1 MPGWEG
7 LRTLSAAVVLA
18 LLLYVAVGLTRIQE
32 QVDLR
37 LAAYQD
43 VSQTLVS
50 GLQGRVSALEAEVAL
65 LRNLSP
71 PPPPWRPPPPPPP
84 WRVPLPN
91 SPPSPPPPPSPPSP
105 PPPPPVVFDGAVWLV
120 RGVGVCLLLAG
131 VALCRLIYRA
141 WSDNAEEDGEEE
153 DVEAPPRVESP
164 VHVPCTCH
172 ARATHEPWP
181 QVRKS
186 AGSCISRGL
195 GAVSVSC
202 PTPFLAEG
210 CREPPGATVEAAVP
224 PPQISRACHIGR
236 GSPHP
241 RRALRASRGA
251 GEAPRPRARGAARG
265 GPRRSACG
273 GVAAPQAPRWRL
285 ANHSCFSDGFLL
297 TMVSSALVHRSVH

>member
-1 MPGWEG
+1 MAGWEG

-37 LAAYQD
+37 LAASED
-43 VSQTLVS
+43 VAQTLVS

-91 SPPSPPPPPSPPSP
+91 SPPSPPPPPSPPSAP
-105 PPPPPVVFDGAVWLV
+105 PPPAPPPVVFDGTVWLV
-120 RGVGVCLLLAG
+120 RGVGVCLLFAG

-153 DVEAPPRVESP
+153 DVEAPSRVERAA
-164 VHVPCTCH
+164 HVPCTCH
-172 ARATHEPWP
+172 AHAHAS
-181 QVRKS
+181 Q
-186 AGSCISRGL
+186 L
-195 GAVSVSC
+195 GAVSVGTLLPHAVIGRGLERAAC
-202 PTPFLAEG
+202 A
-210 CREPPGATVEAAVP
+210 PGATVEAAYP
-224 PPQISRACHIGR
+224 QPQISRACHIGR
-236 GSPHP
+236 RSPHP
-241 RRALRASRGA
+241 RRALRASRRV

-273 GVAAPQAPRWRL
+273 GAAAPPAPNRRE
-285 ANHSCFSDGFLL
+285 ASHSCFSAGFLL
-297 TMVSSALVHRSVH
+297 TMVSSALVS

>member
-1 MPGWEG
+1 MAGWEG

-37 LAAYQD
+37 LAASED
-43 VSQTLVS
+43 VAQTLVS

-91 SPPSPPPPPSPPSP
+91 SPPSPPPPPSPPSAP
-105 PPPPPVVFDGAVWLV
+105 PPPAPPPVVFDGTVWLV
-120 RGVGVCLLLAG
+120 RGVGVCLLFAG

-153 DVEAPPRVESP
+153 DVEAPSRVERP
-164 VHVPCTCH
+164 RTRAMHMPCTC
-172 ARATHEPWP
+172 TCE
-181 QVRKS
+181 S
-186 AGSCISRGL
+186 AGSCISRGPV
-195 GAVSVSC
+195 A
-202 PTPFLAEG
+202 PTPLLAEG
-210 CREPPGATVEAAVP
+210 WREPPGATVEAAYP
-224 PPQISRACHIGR
+224 QPQISRACHIGR
-236 GSPHP
+236 RSPHP
-241 RRALRASRGA
+241 RRALRASRRA

-273 GVAAPQAPRWRL
+273 GAAAPQAPNRRE
-285 ANHSCFSDGFLL
+285 ASHSCFSAGFLL
-297 TMVSSALVHRSVH
+297 TMVSSALVS

>member
-50 GLQGRVSALEAEVAL
+50 GLQGRVSALEAEMAL

-105 PPPPPVVFDGAVWLV
+105 PPPPPVVFDGTVWLV

-172 ARATHEPWP
+172 ARATHDPWP

-186 AGSCISRGL
+186 AGSCISWGL

-210 CREPPGATVEAAVP
+210 WREPPGATVEAAVP
-224 PPQISRACHIGR
+224 PTTNLTRVPHWQGKPAPAPSPKSEQRGR
-236 GSPHP
+236 RSASPT
-241 RRALRASRGA
+241 
-251 GEAPRPRARGAARG
+251 RARGGSRRASPERVRRG
-265 GPRRSACG
+265 GG
-273 GVAAPQAPRWRL
+273 TTGAAVEVSQP
-285 ANHSCFSDGFLL
+285 LL
-297 TMVSSALVHRSVH
+297 F

>member
-1 MPGWEG
+1 MAGWEG

-37 LAAYQD
+37 LAASED
-43 VSQTLVS
+43 VAQTLVS

-91 SPPSPPPPPSPPSP
+91 SPPSPPPPPSPPSAP
-105 PPPPPVVFDGAVWLV
+105 PPPAPPPVVFDGTVWLV
-120 RGVGVCLLLAG
+120 RGVGVCLLFAG

-153 DVEAPPRVESP
+153 DVEAPSRVERP
-164 VHVPCTCH
+164 AHVPCTCH
-172 ARATHEPWP
+172 SHAHAS
-181 QVRKS
+181 Q
-186 AGSCISRGL
+186 L
-195 GAVSVSC
+195 GAVSVGALLPHAFIGRGLERAAC
-202 PTPFLAEG
+202 A
-210 CREPPGATVEAAVP
+210 PGATVEAAYP
-224 PPQISRACHIGR
+224 QPQISRACHIGR
-236 GSPHP
+236 RSPHP
-241 RRALRASRGA
+241 RRALRASRRA

-273 GVAAPQAPRWRL
+273 GAAAPQAPNRRE
-285 ANHSCFSDGFLL
+285 ASHSCSSAGFLL
-297 TMVSSALVHRSVH
+297 TMVASALLS